1 MWDSTHR
8 PEALFISPPSS
19 SGIVGF
25 GPRLVPPTWTVD
37 PGNWEVTFSL
47 TPESTA
53 GVGGWMGSEG
63 SQVELRE
70 QEVDEEGR
78 RSEKDRSEGRWSEE
92 GRGEE
97 GEGSVNSTR
106 SAMQEHD
113 SPMGGYDPILYPSY
127 RACSTE

>member
-1 MWDSTHR
+1 
-8 PEALFISPPSS
+8 
-19 SGIVGF
+19 
-25 GPRLVPPTWTVD
+25 
-37 PGNWEVTFSL
+37 
-47 TPESTA
+47 
-53 GVGGWMGSEG
+53 MGSEG

-106 SAMQEHD
+106 IGDAGARQ
-113 SPMGGYDPILYPSY
+113 PNGRI
-127 RACSTE
+127 